1 MDYMKNLLSKLLL
14 CLAILILVSCANKKE
29 EEELP
34 TDPNILFNQA
44 SNDLNKGKYDLAAE
58 SFAKIYVEHPYSE
71 LATKAKLM
79 EAYSWYEK
87 QDFDMT
93 LAILDEFVKLHP
105 AYKDIDYAYY
115 LRAMS
120 YYYQISDSKHD
131 QEQTLLSKNAIGE
144 VIARFPNSNYAR
156 ELKFKLDLVNDH
168 LAGNEMEIARFYQA
182 RNDFIAAINR
192 YDKVIK
198 EYQTTNH
205 VKEALARLVECYL
218 ALGIVDEATKYASI
232 LGANYPASSWYQY
245 SYDLLNK
252 NK

>member
-1 MDYMKNLLSKLLL
+1 MDYMKNTFLKLLL
-14 CLAILILVSCANKKE
+14 CFAILMLSSCANKKE

-34 TDPNILFNQA
+34 TDPNVLFKQA
-44 SNDLNKGKYDLAAE
+44 SNDLAKDKYNEAAE
-58 SFAKIYVEHPYSE
+58 NFAKIYVEHPYSE

-87 QDFDMT
+87 QDFDMV

-105 AYKDIDYAYY
+105 AYRDIDYAYY

-131 QEQTLLSKNAIGE
+131 QEQTLLAKNAINE
-144 VIARFPNSNYAR
+144 VIARFPNSSYAR
-156 ELKFKLDLVNDH
+156 ELKFKLDLVDDH
-168 LAGNEMEIARFYQA
+168 LAGNEMEIARFYQQ

-198 EYQTTNH
+198 QYQTTNH
-205 VKEALARLVECYL
+205 AKEALARLVECYL
-218 ALGIVDEATKYASI
+218 SLGMVDEATKYGAI
-232 LGANYPASSWYQY
+232 LGANYPESSWYKY
-245 SYDLLNK
+245 SYNLLK
-252 NK
+252 